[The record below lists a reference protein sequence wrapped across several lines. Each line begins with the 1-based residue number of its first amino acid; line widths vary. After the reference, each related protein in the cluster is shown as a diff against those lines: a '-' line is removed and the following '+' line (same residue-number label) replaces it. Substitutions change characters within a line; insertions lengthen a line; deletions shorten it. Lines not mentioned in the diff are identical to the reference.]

1 MTILGCDVSAA
12 QGTIPS
18 VHWQAIASD
27 KSFVIIEAQ
36 VGNDGANPLFDS
48 YLAGAA
54 AAGMVTGA
62 YICAACLPDDGVHTN
77 RDPEG
82 QMQLFFTACKGLG
95 ATPGE
100 IRPVIDLED
109 PAPEKWAA
117 DKVTPAFLEDWTGRA
132 GDKVVALWGVEPIIY
147 GYPFWFQK
155 AALRKVGQW
164 DLWLA
169 AYGGSKYRTAPPWN
183 TPAQGMPITLASML
197 QVSDGGYRLPNGSP
211 CDESEVY
218 SPITYANLRGQS

>member
-1 MTILGCDVSAA
+1 MTILGIDVSAA
-12 QGTIPS
+12 QGVIPS

-36 VGNDGANPLFDS
+36 VGNDGPNAHFDD
-48 YLAGAA
+48 YLSGAT
-54 AAGMVTGA
+54 AAGMVVGA
-62 YICAACLPDDGVHTN
+62 YCCAACLPDDGIHPN

-82 QMQLFFTACKGLG
+82 QMQLFFTACGGLG

-100 IRPVIDLED
+100 LRPVIDLED
-109 PAPEKWAA
+109 PEPSHWAA

-132 GDKVVALWGVEPIIY
+132 IDKVVALWGVRPIIY
-147 GYPFWFQK
+147 GYPDWFQH
-155 AALRKVGQW
+155 AALRKVASC

-183 TPAQGMPITLASML
+183 TLSPIVLASML
-197 QVSDGGYRLPNGSP
+197 QVSDGGYRLPNGAP
-211 CDESEVY
+211 CDENEVY
-218 SPITYANLRGQS
+218 SPVTYADLRGQS